1 MPEQIQGSG
10 NPFAESDFIRDS
22 FGGTLVACVK
32 QIRYT
37 VKNIKFIVIQ
47 DYSLRQRMKQENR
60 QPVKQ
65 HKRMNG
71 LADRKLLAGLV
82 FAVGDYIALTLSAL
96 LALYLR
102 NIVMTYN
109 VYHINLSYIF
119 FWVPLV
125 FMPFI
130 LYSGL
135 YTKRMLTYKMT
146 EKLFY
151 ASLYGTVF
159 SIILM
164 FIAQVAGEV
173 SRLFVIFFVLF
184 NFILLCFVRF
194 LTNKI
199 LRKLRL
205 LQIPILI
212 LGAGLSGEAIT
223 KEIRKDSGM
232 GYKIIGF
239 LEDNK
244 PKTEYINRYPILGG
258 FGDLEKVVRET
269 SVESVLI
276 AAPGLSQSALSD
288 LIYRAQFLVKD
299 VGVIPNLVGVPMSNI
314 EAESFFDAKIMV
326 LHIKN
331 NLARKSNQI
340 VKRLFDVAATIIG
353 GICILPVL
361 FIVAAWI
368 YHDSPGPVIYKH
380 RRIGK
385 NGKEFDCYKFRSM
398 CVNSQEVLE
407 ELLASDPAA
416 KEEWDRDFKLKNDP
430 RITRSGAFLRKTSL
444 DELPQLIN
452 VLKGEMSLVGPR
464 PIVRKEVPRYEK
476 FIKEYYSVLPGITGV
491 WQVSGRSDIDYPERV
506 RMDSW
511 YVHNWSI
518 WLDIVMLWRT
528 VSVVLKRK
536 GAY

>member
-1 MPEQIQGSG
+1 
-10 NPFAESDFIRDS
+10 
-22 FGGTLVACVK
+22 
-32 QIRYT
+32 
-37 VKNIKFIVIQ
+37 
-47 DYSLRQRMKQENR
+47 MKQENS

-65 HKRMNG
+65 HKKMNG
-71 LADRKLLAGLV
+71 FADRKLLAGLV
-82 FAVGDYIALTLSAL
+82 FAVGDYMALTLSAC
-96 LALYLR
+96 LALHLR

-244 PKTEYINRYPILGG
+244 PKTQYVSRYPILGG

-385 NGKEFDCYKFRSM
+385 NGKEF
-398 CVNSQEVLE
+398 E
-407 ELLASDPAA
+407 
-416 KEEWDRDFKLKNDP
+416 LKNDP

-528 VSVVLKRK
+528 VSVVLRRK

>member
-1 MPEQIQGSG
+1 
-10 NPFAESDFIRDS
+10 
-22 FGGTLVACVK
+22 
-32 QIRYT
+32 
-37 VKNIKFIVIQ
+37 
-47 DYSLRQRMKQENR
+47 MKQENS

-65 HKRMNG
+65 HKKMNG
-71 LADRKLLAGLV
+71 FADRKLLAGLV
-82 FAVGDYIALTLSAL
+82 FAVGDYIALTLSAC
-96 LALYLR
+96 LALHLR

-135 YTKRMLTYKMT
+135 YTKRMLTYKIT

-244 PKTEYINRYPILGG
+244 PKTQYVSRYPILGG

-368 YHDSPGPVIYKH
+368 YHDSPGQVIYKH

-407 ELLASDPAA
+407 EILASDPAA

-476 FIKEYYSVLPGITGV
+476 FIKEYYSVLPGITGM